1 MRQIAEGIENEL
13 MGREPTVEE
22 LEREIA
28 QTEKRLTQLKAE
40 LAAIHQKR

>member
-13 MGREPTVEE
+13 MGREPTV
-22 LEREIA
+22 EREIA